1 MEPEMS
7 LPQPKFSTLHSIV
20 VELAAADVGEIP
32 PTLSRALHALVLKWL
47 AAANSSLAETIHA
60 SQNSPLTISPLLG
73 NRRQGGVRVG
83 DYFYFRI
90 GLLDGAL
97 VEPLMRGFEQSETQS
112 LVLADFP
119 FILRQIYALPGT
131 HQLAGAA
138 DYALLSNPP
147 QVLNDI
153 ELHFLSAT
161 SFKQNQVVQTFPLPE
176 LVFNSLHRRWN
187 VFAPEQYQLPNCEW
201 NAVVT
206 AYELKTYAL
215 KMEGGTEVGAQGWV
229 RYRFSDAEMARM
241 ATILA
246 NFAFF
251 AGVGRKTAMGMGQTQ
266 LGIQNFKNQNLQ
278 KPRRELRK
286 DNEKSNHRGRRGHGE
301 IRRV

>member
-1 MEPEMS
+1 MS
-7 LPQPKFSTLHSIV
+7 LQPHKPSTLYSIV
-20 VELAAADVGEIP
+20 VEIAAADVGDIP

-47 AAANSSLAETIHA
+47 AADNPSVAEAVHAN
-60 SQNSPLTISPLLG
+60 QNSPLTISGLLG

-90 GLLDGAL
+90 GLLDGSL
-97 VEPLMRGFEQSETQS
+97 IEPLMRGFEQSETEP
-112 LVLADFP
+112 LILADFP
-119 FILRQIYALPGT
+119 FVLRNIYALPGT

-138 DYALLSNPP
+138 DYGLLSTRV
-147 QVLNDI
+147 QVLTDI
-153 ELHFLSAT
+153 EMHFLSPT
-161 SFKQNQVVQTFPLPE
+161 SFKQNQNVQTFPLPE

-187 VFAPEQYQLPNCEW
+187 IFAPEQYHLPACEW
-201 NAVVT
+201 NALVT

-215 KMEGGTEVGAQGWV
+215 KMEGGTEIGAQGWV
-229 RYRFSDAEMARM
+229 RYRFSEAETARI

-266 LGIQNFKNQNLQ
+266 LGIKNTPAGKQATKFKNS
-278 KPRRELRK
+278 KFK
-286 DNEKSNHRGRRGHGE
+286 KIS
-301 IRRV
+301 